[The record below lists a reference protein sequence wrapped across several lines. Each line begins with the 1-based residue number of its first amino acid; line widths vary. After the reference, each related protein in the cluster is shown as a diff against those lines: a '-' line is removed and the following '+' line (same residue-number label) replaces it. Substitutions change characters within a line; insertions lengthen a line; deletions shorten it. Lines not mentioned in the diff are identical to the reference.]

1 MAALGEEESDD
12 APGGGPAALVLP
24 FARRDLDRLRLILA
38 AQSRLREVHTS
49 PKVKHLLA
57 GRGYLEEAL
66 RWMEIHGG
74 VQGQELAT
82 YWRRLELEP
91 APAAARRARRARPR
105 TRTRRVRPRSR
116 RRRRRRPR
124 RRPGSPS
131 STPVPSA

>member
-1 MAALGEEESDD
+1 
-12 APGGGPAALVLP
+12 
-24 FARRDLDRLRLILA
+24 LRLILA

-91 APAAARRARRARPR
+91 APAAAASDASAAAEGDSPRPS
-105 TRTRRVRPRSR
+105 RSR

>member
-1 MAALGEEESDD
+1 M
-12 APGGGPAALVLP
+12 
-24 FARRDLDRLRLILA
+24 LA
-38 AQSRLREVHTS
+38 AQGRLREVHTS

-74 VQGQELAT
+74 VQGQELAA
-82 YWRRLELEP
+82 YWRGLDLEVP
-91 APAAARRARRARPR
+91 APAPVTEGGVPGQGEAGAPRHTRP
-105 TRTRRVRPRSR
+105 R

-124 RRPGSPS
+124 RRPGSSS